1 MPDLPT
7 DLRLIL
13 VHKQKTSGRLR
24 FLRLP
29 HGTVA
34 FAPLP
39 PLSELIED
47 AAPPQVVHHPAVFLS
62 AAEAKLGL
70 PAGSLAHEP
79 EFQATVDTPDGPIA
93 LHLASFTTIDRPFDA
108 AAALGGR
115 FIAITEAAGS
125 MPVEMDLLRRAYE
138 VLLG

>member
-1 MPDLPT
+1 MDMPS

-34 FAPLP
+34 FTPLP
-39 PLSELIED
+39 PLSDLREH
-47 AAPPQVVHHPAVFLS
+47 ATSPQVVHHPAVILK
-62 AAEAKLGL
+62 AAEDRLGL
-70 PAGSLAHEP
+70 PAGSLVHEP
-79 EFQATVDTPDGPIA
+79 EFQATVDTLDGPVA
-93 LHLASFTTIDRPFDA
+93 LHLASFTTIDPPFDEA
-108 AAALGGR
+108 AAMGGR
-115 FIAITEAAGS
+115 FIAITEAIGA
-125 MPVEMDLLRRAYE
+125 MPVEMDLLRHAYE

>member
-1 MPDLPT
+1 MDLPA

-13 VHKQKTSGRLR
+13 VHTQKTSGRLR

-39 PLSELIED
+39 PLSALAED
-47 AAPPQVVHHPAVFLS
+47 APPPQVVHHPARFLK
-62 AAEAKLGL
+62 AAEDRLGL

-79 EFQATVDTPDGPIA
+79 EFHATVDTPDGPVA
-93 LHLASFTTIDRPFDA
+93 LHLARFTTLDPPFDE
-108 AAALGGR
+108 AAALGGK
-115 FIAITEAAGS
+115 FIAITEARDG

>member
-1 MPDLPT
+1 MNLPS

-34 FAPLP
+34 FTPLP
-39 PLSELIED
+39 PLSDLIERT
-47 AAPPQVVHHPAVFLS
+47 ASRQVVHHPAAFIQ
-62 AAEAKLGL
+62 AAEARLSL

-79 EFQATVDTPDGPIA
+79 EFQATVDTPDGPVA
-93 LHLASFTTIDRPFDA
+93 MHLASFTTIDPPFDK
-108 AAALGGR
+108 AAALGGT
-115 FIAITEAAGS
+115 FIAITEAAGG
-125 MPVEMDLLRRAYE
+125 MPVEMDLLRHAYE

>member
-1 MPDLPT
+1 MDMPA

-34 FAPLP
+34 FSPLP
-39 PLSELIED
+39 PLSDLMD
-47 AAPPQVVHHPAVFLS
+47 NPPSPQVEHHPAVFIQ
-62 AAEAKLGL
+62 AAENKLGL
-70 PAGSLAHEP
+70 PAGSLAYEP
-79 EFQATVDTPDGPIA
+79 EFRATVDTPDGPVA
-93 LHLASFTTIDRPFDA
+93 LHLASFTSIDPPFDEA
-108 AAALGGR
+108 AAVGGK
-115 FIAITEAAGS
+115 FIAITEATGG
-125 MPVEMDLLRRAYE
+125 MPVEMDLLRHAYE

>member
-1 MPDLPT
+1 MDMPT

-34 FAPLP
+34 FTPLP
-39 PLSELIED
+39 PLSDLMED
-47 AAPPQVVHHPAVFLS
+47 APPPQVVHHPAAFIQV
-62 AAEAKLGL
+62 AEHRLGL
-70 PAGSLAHEP
+70 PAGSLMHEP
-79 EFQATVDTPDGPIA
+79 EFQATVDTPDGPVA
-93 LHLASFTTIDRPFDA
+93 LHLASFTTIDPPFDE
-108 AAALGGR
+108 AAALGGK
-115 FIAITEAAGS
+115 FIAITEATGG
-125 MPVEMDLLRRAYE
+125 MPVEMDLLRHAYE

>member
-1 MPDLPT
+1 MNMPS

-34 FAPLP
+34 FTPLP
-39 PLSELIED
+39 PLSALMEH
-47 AAPPQVVHHPAVFLS
+47 AVASQVVPHPAVFLH
-62 AAEAKLGL
+62 AAEAQLGM
-70 PAGSLAHEP
+70 PAGSLMHEP
-79 EFQATVDTPDGPIA
+79 EFQATVDTPDGPVA
-93 LHLASFTTIDRPFDA
+93 LHLASFTTTDPPFDEV
-108 AAALGGR
+108 AALGGK
-115 FIAITEAAGS
+115 FIAITEAAGG
-125 MPVEMDLLRRAYE
+125 MPVEMDLLRHAYE

>member
-1 MPDLPT
+1 MPT

-34 FAPLP
+34 FTPLP
-39 PLSELIED
+39 ALADLIED
-47 AAPPQVVHHPAVFLS
+47 ADPQQVVHHPAAFIK
-62 AAEAKLGL
+62 ATEDRMGL
-70 PAGSLAHEP
+70 PAGSLAHES
-79 EFQATVDTPDGPIA
+79 EFQATVDTPDGPVA
-93 LHLASFTTIDRPFDA
+93 LHLASFTTIDPPFDE

-115 FIAITEAAGS
+115 FIAITEAAGG
-125 MPVEMDLLRRAYE
+125 MPVEMDLLRKAYE

>member
-1 MPDLPT
+1 MEMPS

-29 HGTVA
+29 HGSVA
-34 FAPLP
+34 FTPLP
-39 PLSELIED
+39 PLSDLMEGT
-47 AAPPQVVHHPAVFLS
+47 ASPQVVHHPAVFIQ
-62 AAEAKLGL
+62 AAESKLGL

-79 EFQATVDTPDGPIA
+79 EFQATVDTPDGPVA
-93 LHLASFTTIDRPFDA
+93 LHLASFTTIDPPFDE
-108 AAALGGR
+108 AAALGGK
-115 FIAITEAAGS
+115 FIAITEAAGG

>member
-1 MPDLPT
+1 MDLPD

-34 FAPLP
+34 FTPLP
-39 PLSELIED
+39 ALSDLIDD
-47 AAPPQVVHHPAVFLS
+47 APPPQVVHHPAAFIQ
-62 AAEAKLGL
+62 AAESRLGL

-79 EFQATVDTPDGPIA
+79 EFHATVDTPAGPVS
-93 LHLASFTTIDRPFDA
+93 LHLASFTTIDPPFDE
-108 AAALGGR
+108 AAALGGK
-115 FIAITEAAGS
+115 FVAITEAMGG
-125 MPVEMDLLRRAYE
+125 MPVEMDLLRYAYE

>member
-1 MPDLPT
+1 MDLPD

-34 FAPLP
+34 FTPLP
-39 PLSELIED
+39 ALSDLIDD
-47 AAPPQVVHHPAVFLS
+47 APPPQVVHHPAAFIQ
-62 AAEAKLGL
+62 AAESRLGL

-79 EFQATVDTPDGPIA
+79 EFHATVDTPAVPVS
-93 LHLASFTTIDRPFDA
+93 LHLASFTTIDPPFDE
-108 AAALGGR
+108 AAALGGK
-115 FIAITEAAGS
+115 FIAITEAMGG
-125 MPVEMDLLRRAYE
+125 MPVEMDLLRYAYE

>member
-1 MPDLPT
+1 MDLPAG
-7 DLRLIL
+7 LRLIL

-34 FAPLP
+34 FTPLP
-39 PLSELIED
+39 PLSDLIED
-47 AAPPQVVHHPAVFLS
+47 AALPQVVHHPAVFLK
-62 AAEAKLGL
+62 AAEVKLGL

-79 EFQATVDTPDGPIA
+79 EFQATVDTPDGPVA
-93 LHLASFTTIDRPFDA
+93 VHLASFTTIDPPFDE
-108 AAALGGR
+108 AAALGGK
-115 FIAITEAAGS
+115 FIAITEAAGD

>member
-1 MPDLPT
+1 MDLPA

-13 VHKQKTSGRLR
+13 AHKQKTSGRLR

-34 FAPLP
+34 FTPLP
-39 PLSELIED
+39 PLSDLAED
-47 AAPPQVVHHPAVFLS
+47 AVPQVVHHPAVFLK

-70 PAGSLAHEP
+70 PAGSLVHEP
-79 EFQATVDTPDGPIA
+79 EFQAVVDTPAGSVA
-93 LHLASFTTIDRPFDA
+93 VHLASFTTIDPPFDE

-115 FIAITEAAGS
+115 FVAITEATGG
-125 MPVEMDLLRRAYE
+125 MPAEMDLLRRAYE

>member
-1 MPDLPT
+1 MDLPA

-29 HGTVA
+29 HGTIA
-34 FAPLP
+34 FTPLP
-39 PLSELIED
+39 PLSDLTENG
-47 AAPPQVVHHPAVFLS
+47 ASPQVVHHPAVFLK
-62 AAEAKLGL
+62 AAEARLGL

-79 EFQATVDTPDGPIA
+79 EFQTTVDTPEGPVA
-93 LHLASFTTIDRPFDA
+93 MHLASFTTIDPPFDA

-115 FIAITEAAGS
+115 FIAITEAAGG

>member
-1 MPDLPT
+1 MDLPA

-34 FAPLP
+34 FTPLP
-39 PLSELIED
+39 PLSDLIAD
-47 AAPPQVVHHPAVFLS
+47 AAPPQVVHHPAVFLK
-62 AAEAKLGL
+62 AAEARLGL

-79 EFQATVDTPDGPIA
+79 EFQATVDTPDGAIG
-93 LHLASFTTIDRPFDA
+93 LHLASFTTIDPPFDEA
-108 AAALGGR
+108 AMLGGK
-115 FIAITEAAGS
+115 FIAITEAAGG
-125 MPVEMDLLRRAYE
+125 MPVEMDLLRYAYE

>member
-1 MPDLPT
+1 MDLPT

-39 PLSELIED
+39 PLSDLMED
-47 AAPPQVVHHPAVFLS
+47 AAPPQVVPHPAAFLK
-62 AAEAKLGL
+62 AAETRLGL
-70 PAGSLAHEP
+70 PAGSLVHEP
-79 EFQATVDTPDGPIA
+79 EFQAAVDTPDGPVA
-93 LHLASFTTIDRPFDA
+93 VHLASFTTIDPPFDEA
-108 AAALGGR
+108 ASLGGT
-115 FIAITEAAGS
+115 FIAITDAAGG
-125 MPVEMDLLRRAYE
+125 MPVEMDLLRQAYE

>member
-1 MPDLPT
+1 MEMPS

-34 FAPLP
+34 FTPLP
-39 PLSELIED
+39 PLSDLMEGT
-47 AAPPQVVHHPAVFLS
+47 ASPQVVHHPAVFIQ
-62 AAEAKLGL
+62 AAESKLGL
-70 PAGSLAHEP
+70 PTGSLAHEP
-79 EFQATVDTPDGPIA
+79 EFQATVDTPDGPVA
-93 LHLASFTTIDRPFDA
+93 LHLASFTTIDPPFDE
-108 AAALGGR
+108 AAALGGK
-115 FIAITEAAGS
+115 FIAITEAAGG

>member
-1 MPDLPT
+1 MEMPS

-34 FAPLP
+34 FTPLP
-39 PLSELIED
+39 PLSNLMEG
-47 AAPPQVVHHPAVFLS
+47 AASPQVVHHPAVFIQ
-62 AAEAKLGL
+62 AAESKLGL

-79 EFQATVDTPDGPIA
+79 EFQATVDTPDGPVA
-93 LHLASFTTIDRPFDA
+93 LHLVSFTTIDPPFDE
-108 AAALGGR
+108 AAALGGT
-115 FIAITEAAGS
+115 FIAITEAAGG
-125 MPVEMDLLRRAYE
+125 MPVEMDLLRQAYE

>member
-1 MPDLPT
+1 MDMPA

-34 FAPLP
+34 FTPLP
-39 PLSELIED
+39 PRSDLMECAS
-47 AAPPQVVHHPAVFLS
+47 PPQVVHHPAGFIQ
-62 AAEAKLGL
+62 AAENKLGL

-79 EFQATVDTPDGPIA
+79 EFHATVDTPDGPVA
-93 LHLASFTTIDRPFDA
+93 MHLASFTTIDPPFDE
-108 AAALGGR
+108 AAALGGS
-115 FIAITEAAGS
+115 FIAITEAAGG
-125 MPVEMDLLRRAYE
+125 MPVEMDLLRQAYE

>member
-1 MPDLPT
+1 MDMPS

-34 FAPLP
+34 FTPLP
-39 PLSELIED
+39 SLSGLMAH
-47 AAPPQVVHHPAVFLS
+47 AASPQVVHHPAAFIQ
-62 AAEAKLGL
+62 AAESRLGL
-70 PAGSLAHEP
+70 PAGSLMHEP
-79 EFQATVDTPDGPIA
+79 EFQATVDTPDGPVA
-93 LHLASFTTIDRPFDA
+93 MHLASFTTIDPPFDE
-108 AAALGGR
+108 AAALGGT
-115 FIAITEAAGS
+115 FIAITEATGG
-125 MPVEMDLLRRAYE
+125 MPVEMDLLRYAYE

>member
-1 MPDLPT
+1 MDLPA

-34 FAPLP
+34 FTPLP
-39 PLSELIED
+39 PLSDLIEH
-47 AAPPQVVHHPAVFLS
+47 AAPPQVVHHPAIFLK
-62 AAEAKLGL
+62 AAEARLGL

-93 LHLASFTTIDRPFDA
+93 LHLASFTTIDPPFDE

-115 FIAITEAAGS
+115 FIAITEAGGG
-125 MPVEMDLLRRAYE
+125 MPVEMDLLRYAYE

>member
-1 MPDLPT
+1 MDLPA

-34 FAPLP
+34 FTPLP
-39 PLSELIED
+39 RLSALMED
-47 AAPPQVVHHPAVFLS
+47 AVSPQVVHHPAGFLK
-62 AAEAKLGL
+62 AAEARLDL
-70 PAGSLAHEP
+70 PPGSLAHEP
-79 EFQATVDTPDGPIA
+79 EFQATVDTPDGPVA
-93 LHLASFTTIDRPFDA
+93 VHLASFTTIDPPFA
-108 AAALGGR
+108 EAAALDGT
-115 FIAITEAAGS
+115 FIAITEAMGG
-125 MPVEMDLLRRAYE
+125 MPVEMDLLRRSYE

>member
-1 MPDLPT
+1 MPELPA

-13 VHKQKTSGRLR
+13 AHKQKTSGRLR

-34 FAPLP
+34 FTPLP
-39 PLSELIED
+39 PLSALIED
-47 AAPPQVVHHPAVFLS
+47 AAPPQVVHHPTAILK
-62 AAEAKLGL
+62 AAEEKLSL

-79 EFQATVDTPDGPIA
+79 EFHATVDTPDGAIA
-93 LHLASFTTIDRPFDA
+93 VHLASFTSIDPPFDE

-115 FIAITEAAGS
+115 FIAITETMGVA
-125 MPVEMDLLRRAYE
+125 PVEMDLLRRAYE

>member
-1 MPDLPT
+1 MDLPT

-29 HGTVA
+29 HGIVA

-39 PLSELIED
+39 PLSGLIED
-47 AAPPQVVHHPAVFLS
+47 AAPPRVVHHPAVFLK
-62 AAEAKLGL
+62 AAEARLGL

-79 EFQATVDTPDGPIA
+79 EFQTTVNTPDGPVA
-93 LHLASFTTIDRPFDA
+93 VHLASFTAIDPPFDEA
-108 AAALGGR
+108 ASLGGR
-115 FIAITEAAGS
+115 FIAITEAAGG
-125 MPVEMDLLRRAYE
+125 MPVEMDLLRCAYE

>member
-1 MPDLPT
+1 MDMPS

-34 FAPLP
+34 FTPLP
-39 PLSELIED
+39 PLSALMEGS
-47 AAPPQVVHHPAVFLS
+47 ASPQVVHHPAAFIQ
-62 AAEAKLGL
+62 AAENRLGL
-70 PAGSLAHEP
+70 PAGSLMHEP
-79 EFQATVDTPDGPIA
+79 EFQATVDTPDGPVA
-93 LHLASFTTIDRPFDA
+93 MHLASFTTIDPPFDE
-108 AAALGGR
+108 AAALGGK
-115 FIAITEAAGS
+115 FIAITEAAGG
-125 MPVEMDLLRRAYE
+125 MPVEMDLLRHAYE

>member
-1 MPDLPT
+1 MEMPS

-34 FAPLP
+34 FTPLP
-39 PLSELIED
+39 PLSHLMD
-47 AAPPQVVHHPAVFLS
+47 RAASPQVVHHPAAFLK
-62 AAEAKLGL
+62 AAEDKLGL
-70 PAGSLAHEP
+70 PAGSLAPEP
-79 EFQATVDTPDGPIA
+79 EFQATVNTPDGPVA
-93 LHLASFTTIDRPFDA
+93 LHLASFTTIDPPFDEA
-108 AAALGGR
+108 EAMGGK
-115 FIAITEAAGS
+115 FIAITEAAGGL
-125 MPVEMDLLRRAYE
+125 PVEMDLLRHAYE

>member
-1 MPDLPT
+1 MDMPS

-34 FAPLP
+34 FTPLP
-39 PLSELIED
+39 PLSALMEH
-47 AAPPQVVHHPAVFLS
+47 AVPSQVVAHPAVFLK
-62 AAEAKLGL
+62 AAESRLGL
-70 PAGSLAHEP
+70 PAGSLVHEP
-79 EFQATVDTPDGPIA
+79 EFQATVDTPDGPVA
-93 LHLASFTTIDRPFDA
+93 LHLASFTTIDPPFDE
-108 AAALGGR
+108 AAALGGK
-115 FIAITEAAGS
+115 FIAITEAAGG
-125 MPVEMDLLRRAYE
+125 MPVEMDLLRHAYE

>member
-1 MPDLPT
+1 MDLPA

-34 FAPLP
+34 FTPLP
-39 PLSELIED
+39 PLSALMEH
-47 AAPPQVVHHPAVFLS
+47 AAPSQVVPHPAVFLQ
-62 AAEAKLGL
+62 AAEAQLGM
-70 PAGSLAHEP
+70 PAGSLVHEP
-79 EFQATVDTPDGPIA
+79 EFQATVDTPDGPVA
-93 LHLASFTTIDRPFDA
+93 LHLASFTTTDPPFDEV
-108 AAALGGR
+108 AALGGK
-115 FIAITEAAGS
+115 FIAITEAAGG
-125 MPVEMDLLRRAYE
+125 MPVEMDLLRHAYE

>member
-1 MPDLPT
+1 MDLPA

-13 VHKQKTSGRLR
+13 AHKQKTSGRLR

-34 FAPLP
+34 FTPLP
-39 PLSELIED
+39 PLSDLIED
-47 AAPPQVVHHPAVFLS
+47 ASPQVVHHPAAILQ
-62 AAEAKLGL
+62 AAEAQLGL
-70 PAGSLAHEP
+70 PAGSLVHEP
-79 EFQATVDTPDGPIA
+79 EFQATVDTPDGPVA
-93 LHLASFTTIDRPFDA
+93 VHLASFTTLDPPFDE

-115 FIAITEAAGS
+115 FVAITEATGG
-125 MPVEMDLLRRAYE
+125 MPAEMDLLRRAYE